1 MNNNFSE
8 REREFFLNQDQGLN
22 NIDKIKR
29 GNWNPNT

>member
-8 REREFFLNQDQGLN
+8 REREFVLNQDRGLN
-22 NIDKIKR
+22 NNDKIKR